1 MGRHGYY
8 GTLLYTTGYVIRGC
22 YGILLDT
29 TDVKLDILDIKVKHR
44 RYVGL
49 FWLRINWGCKI
60 CTKDDTNEK
69 VKIFVAKAVSEG
81 NNLPYGPQK
90 TVNK

>member
-49 FWLRINWGCKI
+49 F
-60 CTKDDTNEK
+60 
-69 VKIFVAKAVSEG
+69 
-81 NNLPYGPQK
+81 
-90 TVNK
+90 